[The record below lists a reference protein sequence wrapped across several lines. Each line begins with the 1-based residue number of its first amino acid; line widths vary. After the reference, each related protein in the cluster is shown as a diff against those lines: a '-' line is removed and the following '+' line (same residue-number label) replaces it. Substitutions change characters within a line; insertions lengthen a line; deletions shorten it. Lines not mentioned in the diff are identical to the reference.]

1 MRGRLHAARTLE
13 SFLSVNVTRKAS
25 FWIISVVFLMINFAD
40 IFLLMDDAFAR
51 QFNELP
57 GTFEQTN
64 TPGHV

>member
-1 MRGRLHAARTLE
+1 
-13 SFLSVNVTRKAS
+13 
-25 FWIISVVFLMINFAD
+25 MINFAD
-40 IFLLMDDAFAR
+40 IFLLMDDACAR